1 MGDEIYRSFFI
12 YFWQLELPFGSLP
25 TEIDAGSCHYPQAR
39 LLHSSEVVVA
49 VAGDIIC
56 LHVDAVFLGIPHQLA
71 IHLGVWMIA
80 IHALLPTY

>member
-12 YFWQLELPFGSLP
+12 YFWRHELPFGSLP

-39 LLHSSEVVVA
+39 LLHGSEVVVA
-49 VAGDIIC
+49 MAGEVVS
-56 LHVDAVFLGIPHQLA
+56 LHIDAILLGIPHQLA

-80 IHALLPTY
+80 IHALLPTH

>member
-12 YFWQLELPFGSLP
+12 YFWQHELPFGSLP

-39 LLHSSEVVVA
+39 LLDGGKVVVA
-49 VAGDIIC
+49 MAGEVVS
-56 LHVDAVFLGIPHQLA
+56 LHIDAILLGIPHQLA

>member
-1 MGDEIYRSFFI
+1 MDDEIYRSFFI

-39 LLHSSEVVVA
+39 LLHGSEVVVA
-49 VAGDIIC
+49 VASDVVGLYENI
-56 LHVDAVFLGIPHQLA
+56 VFILVPHQFA

-80 IHALLPTY
+80 IHALLPTH

>member
-1 MGDEIYRSFFI
+1 MDDEIYRSFFI

-39 LLHSSEVVVA
+39 LLDGGKVVVA
-49 VAGDIIC
+49 MAGEVVS
-56 LHVDAVFLGIPHQLA
+56 LHIDAILLGIPHQLA

-80 IHALLPTY
+80 IHALLPTH